1 VVTERVFIMALVAF
15 AALLFEKRVLSVRS
29 VVAAEFIVLVLRPE
43 ALLEPGFQM
52 SFAATLALVTV
63 FSVWQAREMKFGPR
77 WIQPVWILCLSSMVT
92 GLATGP
98 IAAAHFNI
106 AAQYGL
112 VDNLVYV
119 PLMGVVIMPTGV
131 VALLL
136 MPFELDGVAL
146 SVMGLG
152 LDWILTVADWVS
164 HLEKAVIFVKAPS
177 PVFLPLTAFSG
188 LFLVLWI
195 GSFCAV
201 GVLGIVVASVFLGV
215 TNRPVMLISD
225 IGALIGVLTAK
236 DRVLSKPKGA
246 GFVARN
252 WLQNDGDK
260 RHQAVAAERWVDLDE
275 ALTNQ
280 VISPNIGRLDWA
292 HVVSKKT
299 IPAIVAVP

>member
-1 VVTERVFIMALVAF
+1 
-15 AALLFEKRVLSVRS
+15 
-29 VVAAEFIVLVLRPE
+29 
-43 ALLEPGFQM
+43 
-52 SFAATLALVTV
+52 
-63 FSVWQAREMKFGPR
+63 MKFGPR

-177 PVFLPLTAFSG
+177 PVFLPLMAFSG

-195 GSFCAV
+195 GSFRAV
-201 GVLGIVVASVFLGV
+201 GVLGIVVASVFWGGNKPPCDV
-215 TNRPVMLISD
+215 DQRYRRFDWRANGQRS
-225 IGALIGVLTAK
+225 GA
-236 DRVLSKPKGA
+236 
-246 GFVARN
+246 
-252 WLQNDGDK
+252 
-260 RHQAVAAERWVDLDE
+260 E
-275 ALTNQ
+275 
-280 VISPNIGRLDWA
+280 
-292 HVVSKKT
+292 
-299 IPAIVAVP
+299 